1 MAGGPF
7 AAMRQFSQMAGINPI
22 DSEAGVPLA
31 SPQRSANFIFFV
43 TRDAPSV
50 WRYRVDCSRLA
61 PISDRIIPAAGI
73 NSADAWPHRAAAAL
87 GDALGRPVV
96 RFAGDHA
103 GFVRH
108 PRSFAARCRDLFSP
122 YLCS

>member
-1 MAGGPF
+1 MA
-7 AAMRQFSQMAGINPI
+7 
-22 DSEAGVPLA
+22 E
-31 SPQRSANFIFFV
+31 
-43 TRDAPSV
+43 
-50 WRYRVDCSRLA
+50 
-61 PISDRIIPAAGI
+61 RIVAAAGI

-87 GDALGRPVV
+87 ADALGRPLA

-122 YLCS
+122 YVTLE